1 MHEERPS
8 YLQRSRMATEDIKTN
23 IMPFFFLLLWAG
35 GREESVQGSEGEY
48 GGQKKK
54 SKNHR
59 DVSKTHAKKEER
71 GAQQWWF
78 QLCKGEDFVCM
89 KEERKKESS
98 LLIEFNQIFSAGI
111 EQTFLLPCGRT
122 QCVYCAT

>member
-23 IMPFFFLLLWAG
+23 IMPFFFAIV
-35 GREESVQGSEGEY
+35 GRRESRVCSRQRRRIRGT
-48 GGQKKK
+48 KKK